1 MIFELNYLKGNFM
14 APAPRFSAEEQET
27 LIINA
32 AIKAIEES
40 SLLDFSMSAIAKL
53 AGLSMGSV
61 YKFVQCKEDVLI
73 ALATRMFQQRHCI
86 FKKVLALPLT
96 TPERLIAM
104 SLLDCSKVQT
114 YSFDNQLESIV
125 NTEAMMK
132 RCSERWLAQMIFC
145 GERCQSMFQQFLQN
159 AADSG
164 ELTSGSRDIEEI
176 NIGIW
181 SLSVGYFQSVA
192 LHLQRRNDSKIE
204 LDSLENS
211 EETKAVNV
219 FALNVDDVHIRNM
232 KRLINSYDWLQV
244 VSDNDIKK
252 VCLQL
257 SDNKLR

>member
-1 MIFELNYLKGNFM
+1 M
-14 APAPRFSAEEQET
+14 APAPRFSTQEQEM

-40 SLLDFSMSAIAKL
+40 SLLDFSMSSIAKL

-61 YKFVQCKEDVLI
+61 YKFVQCKEDVLV
-73 ALATRMFQQRHCI
+73 ALATQMYQQRCCV

-96 TPERLIAM
+96 TPERLIAI
-104 SLLDCSKVQT
+104 SLLDCSKVQM

-132 RCSERWLAQMIFC
+132 RCSTRWLTQMISC
-145 GERCQSMFQQFLQN
+145 GERCQGMFQQFLQN

-181 SLSVGYFQSVA
+181 SLSVGYFQSVS
-192 LHLQRRNDSKIE
+192 LHLQRRNDIKE
-204 LDSLENS
+204 PVDTNTTENF
-211 EETKAVNV
+211 EEQTTENT
-219 FALNVDDVHIRNM
+219 FALATDNAHIRNM
-232 KRLINSYDWLQV
+232 KRLINSYDWAQII
-244 VSDNDIKK
+244 SDNDIKK
-252 VCLQL
+252 VCQQL
-257 SDNKLR
+257 SDNALR

>member
-1 MIFELNYLKGNFM
+1 M
-14 APAPRFSAEEQET
+14 APAPRFSTQEQET

-32 AIKAIEES
+32 AIQAIDES

-73 ALATRMFQQRHCI
+73 ALATRMYQQRHCV
-86 FKKVLALPLT
+86 FQKVLALPLT
-96 TPERLIAM
+96 TPERLVAM

-114 YSFDNQLESIV
+114 YAFDNQLESIV

-132 RCSERWLAQMIFC
+132 RCSARWLTQMTAC
-145 GERCQSMFQQFLQN
+145 GDRCQNMFQQFLQN

-164 ELTSGSRDIEEI
+164 ELTSGNRDIEEI

-181 SLSVGYFQSVA
+181 SLSVGYFQSVS
-192 LHLQRRNDSKIE
+192 LHLHRRNQLQDDISGE
-204 LDSLENS
+204 ATEQTCAANGFVLADN
-211 EETKAVNV
+211 
-219 FALNVDDVHIRNM
+219 DVHIRNM
-232 KRLINSYDWLQV
+232 KRLINSYDWQQLI
-244 VSDNDIKK
+244 SDNDLKK
-252 VCLQL
+252 VCQVL